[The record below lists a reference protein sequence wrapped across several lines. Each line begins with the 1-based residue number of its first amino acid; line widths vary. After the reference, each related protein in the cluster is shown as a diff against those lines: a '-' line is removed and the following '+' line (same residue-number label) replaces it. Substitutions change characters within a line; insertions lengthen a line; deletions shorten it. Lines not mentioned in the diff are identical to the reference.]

1 MNYPVPSKALEH
13 HLAILGKTGSGKTTA
28 AKAGVER
35 ILDAAGR
42 VCVIDPTGAW
52 WGMKSSATG
61 KSAGYPFVIFG
72 GSHADFPLGP
82 SHGEAIAEIV
92 GTSNTPAI
100 IDTSQLKVSER
111 TRLFTD
117 FADAVMRK
125 NRGPLH
131 LIIDE
136 AHVFMP
142 QGKVPDPQ
150 SGQMLAAGN
159 NMVSGGRS
167 RGLRIMLITQRPA
180 KLHKDSL
187 TQVETLVAMRLI
199 APQDRNAVEEWISDN
214 ADEKQGREVITSLAT
229 LKTGEAWV
237 WAPECDLLDRVKF
250 PRIRTF
256 DSSAAPDGSEAAG
269 VVLAP
274 VDGDTIR
281 DRLGKIAAETL
292 ANDPKELR
300 KKVAE
305 LERQVRDL
313 KAAPALVADPGAE
326 ERGFKDG
333 ERAGYLAGLKQM
345 SESVGQ
351 PIASA
356 LEALNSATGYVKA
369 IGEVAAEHA
378 ARPLPKINGARTEN
392 PVRSAKQFSQRAAP
406 VARPAARARQI
417 DGRAPADG
425 VSKPQQKI
433 LDAIA
438 WLNDKGI
445 ELPHKNTVAAV
456 AGVSPTS
463 GGYFNN
469 LGAMKSAGL
478 IEYPQPG
485 FVSLTTEGGAC
496 ANAPDG
502 AGELHERWLEIV
514 SEPQA
519 KILRALIEAHP
530 EPLQKDALAQQIG
543 VSETSGGYFNNLGAL
558 RTLGAIDYPQKGFA
572 ALTKYVMP

>member
-1 MNYPVPSKALEH
+1 VNYPIPSRALEH

-28 AKAGVER
+28 AKAGVEQ
-35 ILDAAGR
+35 ILDAGGR
-42 VCVIDPTGAW
+42 VAVLDPTGAW

-72 GSHADFPLGP
+72 GSHADFPLGAT
-82 SHGEAIAEIV
+82 HGEAIAEIV

-117 FADAVMRK
+117 FADAIMRK

-131 LIIDE
+131 LIVDE

-187 TQVETLVAMRLI
+187 TQVETLVAMKLI
-199 APQDRNAVEEWISDN
+199 APQDRHAVEEWIEDN
-214 ADEKQGREVITSLAT
+214 ADDERAREVISSLAS

-237 WAPECDLLDRVKF
+237 WAPECDLLDRVRF
-250 PRIRTF
+250 PRIHTF
-256 DSSAAPDGSEAAG
+256 DSSAAPDGSETAG

-274 VDGDTIR
+274 VDSNTIK
-281 DRLGKIAAETL
+281 DRLSKIAAEVV
-292 ANDPKELR
+292 ANDPREL
-300 KKVAE
+300 KKRIAE
-305 LERQVRDL
+305 LDKQVRDL
-313 KAAPALVADPGAE
+313 KAAPVSVVDPGAE
-326 ERGFKDG
+326 ERGHEIG
-333 ERAGYLAGLKQM
+333 WAQGYARG
-345 SESVGQ
+345 
-351 PIASA
+351 
-356 LEALNSATGYVKA
+356 LEAGRQAQAEGMAAFGAAFDNAMTLAAKVAGTGVQRALSGNTKPA
-369 IGEVAAEHA
+369 VVDNNARRIRSPEV
-378 ARPLPKINGARTEN
+378 R
-392 PVRSAKQFSQRAAP
+392 RAAP
-406 VARPAARARQI
+406 AA
-417 DGRAPADG
+417 GRT
-425 VSKPQQKI
+425 SKPIGDSGISRPQQKI

-438 WLNDKGI
+438 WLNDKGVDP
-445 ELPHKNTVAAV
+445 PHKNAVAAV

-469 LGAMKSAGL
+469 LGAMKSSGL

-485 FVSLTTEGGAC
+485 FVSLTTEGGAT
-496 ANAPDG
+496 ANPPE
-502 AGELHERWLEIV
+502 AGGEIHEKWLEIV
-514 SEPQA
+514 SDPQA
-519 KILRALIEAHP
+519 KILRALIDAHP
-530 EPLQKDALAQQIG
+530 EPLHKDALAQQIG